1 MIFNWLFQDSSGEN
15 KTISREEEER
25 IVTQFKKLSHR
36 IFGLPA
42 IQNSITFKEVI
53 SYFDSDR
60 PADSRVKQG
69 LIIREAHSE
78 GQLIAQ
84 VFLDGNNQLI
94 CRPNGTAFGCQLVTK
109 QLDRDLAK
117 LFGDRNL
124 VFVKLKAQ
132 SSPESQLDGSA
143 FSKFG
148 DLLRDVLKIP
158 EVIPL
163 ITYEDAIK
171 YFVSDRPSDPRVNRG
186 AILRKPH
193 PLGYH
198 IIQMFLDENNELVC
212 DSFGKPYGRQLVA
225 RKLDEEL
232 QDYFGDKDLIL
243 VL

>member
-1 MIFNWLFQDSSGEN
+1 MIFNWLFQDSSGED
-15 KTISREEEER
+15 KTISREEEDR

-36 IFGLPA
+36 ILGLPE
-42 IQNSITFKEVI
+42 IQNIITFQEVI
-53 SYFDSDR
+53 SYFNSDR

-78 GQLIAQ
+78 DQLIAQ
-84 VFLDGNNQLI
+84 VFLDGNNQLV
-94 CRPNGTAFGCQLVTK
+94 CRPNGTPYGCQLLTK
-109 QLDRDLAK
+109 QLDRELAK
-117 LFGDRNL
+117 LLGNRNL
-124 VFVKLKAQ
+124 VFVKLKGKSA
-132 SSPESQLDGSA
+132 SEYQLDGSA

-171 YFVSDRPSDPRVNRG
+171 YFVSDRPSDPKVNRG

-193 PLGYH
+193 PQGYH

-212 DSFGKPYGRQLVA
+212 DSFGKPYGR
-225 RKLDEEL
+225 
-232 QDYFGDKDLIL
+232 
-243 VL
+243 